1 MGNYASLM
9 GRFKNVTHSNLFSL
23 LINGE
28 FSSFKMSDDVSWL
41 SKLKEN
47 VSKKWP
53 VCALSVAASPN
64 QVGDS
69 IEANGLVFNH
79 AYTVLDV
86 VEEGSITLIKI
97 RNTWGKREWIGDWSD
112 SSPLWVKH
120 QAVAR
125 RCGVDPQFP
134 KNDGIFWISK
144 EAFEKEFEQISLSS
158 IPDSSFSHTSCVESS
173 FQEGSCVLKNNIL
186 CNTQIL
192 LTSKSVGCSAQITL
206 RRLDQGQLTGLQF
219 KIFDFQDEDTKN
231 PLPTSVETASHLLI
245 YSSKNYVDAIDVRG
259 HVNFPVTGGRRF
271 VIVPLLLKE
280 DKQAFFRITV
290 NANQYVDLKVLPPAS
305 HLSLSGCWKSPIPY
319 KDAKNPKSIIFV
331 KKECSARLELSIPSY
346 NSKPMGIQLFVAK
359 FKEEERDCWPT
370 SIVAESGFIITRTVE
385 MSVLLQPGTYWII
398 PVREKPLSGDFKI
411 DVHCNQP
418 ECISFECS

>member
-28 FSSFKMSDDVSWL
+28 FSSFKMSDDDSWL
-41 SKLKEN
+41 SKLKEHI
-47 VSKKWP
+47 SKKWP
-53 VCALSVAASPN
+53 VCALSVTASPN

-79 AYTVLDV
+79 AYTILDV
-86 VEEGSITLIKI
+86 VEEGSISLIKI

-112 SSPLWVKH
+112 SSSLWVKH
-120 QAVAR
+120 QAMAR
-125 RCGVDPQFP
+125 RCGVDPKYP

-144 EAFEKEFEQISLSS
+144 EAFEKEFEQISLST
-158 IPDSSFSHTSCVESS
+158 IPDSSFSHTACVESS
-173 FQEGSCVLKNNIL
+173 FQGGSSVLKNNIL
-186 CNTQIL
+186 ANTQIL
-192 LTSKSVGCSAQITL
+192 FTSKSVGCSAQITL
-206 RRLDQGQLTGLQF
+206 RRIDQGQLTGLQF
-219 KIFDFQDEDTKN
+219 KIFDFLDEDASD
-231 PLPTSVETASHLLI
+231 PLPTSVETASNLLI

-280 DKQAFFRITV
+280 EKQAFFRITV
-290 NANQYVDLKVLPPAS
+290 NANQDVELKVLPPAS

-319 KDAKNPKSIIFV
+319 KDEKSPKSIIFV
-331 KKECSARLELSIPSY
+331 KKECSVTLVLSIPS
-346 NSKPMGIQLFVAK
+346 NDSKLMGIQLFLAK
-359 FKEEERDCWPT
+359 FKEEEKNRWPT
-370 SIVAESGFIITRTVE
+370 SIVGESGFIITRAVE

-411 DVHCNQP
+411 DIHCNRQNA
-418 ECISFECS
+418 IFFE